1 MHKYKTYN
9 FNSLNSDNFNKVIQ
23 KSSNIYVLVY
33 FVPQV
38 YKKEPE
44 KDIFLNPKLK
54 VMENVGV
61 LKVRGALLE

>member
-44 KDIFLNPKLK
+44 KDIFLSPKLK
-54 VMENVGV
+54 AMENVGV
-61 LKVRGALLE
+61 PKVRGALLE